1 MRFSGLKASIASTLV
16 MLLSVA
22 LVLGN
27 IVTVVFWQK
36 SLIHAEIVKAQTM
49 IGIIEELFEEK
60 THSGKVVSVD
70 DLNRL
75 AEKFGKPE
83 SSILYYDGSKTIQF
97 PVAQENNTLEQTV
110 RNSGLNQQE
119 IITVKGTRWAIVS
132 FGGKS
137 FIIARPVLENIQ
149 KNSALGFEIQ
159 LESVY
164 QTIKDNLKV
173 LLVYLLVNAIILS
186 VIGLFRMFSLVVK
199 PIERLASVSES
210 YQVSDTLA
218 FTGVEVGSEFSQLSM
233 ALNSMLLK
241 IELDRKQLKKTVDSL
256 EEANKEL
263 VRTQKEM
270 VEAEKL
276 AAVGRLS
283 AGLAHEIGNPLGI
296 IQGYVE
302 LLQHADISPED
313 KQQFGARAL
322 SELDRINR
330 LIRQLLDFARST
342 PQPFEKFSLN
352 SVLAELQEMLGT
364 QYSQSK
370 IEFLVEIED
379 DCVIEGDRD
388 GIKQVLLN
396 CLLNAA
402 DSIGLCTHNQGGRI
416 QITVTLAK
424 DRATTRNTL
433 IRIED
438 SGVGIRDDQQAYLFE
453 PFYSTKDSQ
462 KGTGLGLSVSHSII
476 ERHGGKMWIEGEEGR
491 GAIVSIEIP
500 QSQTVEV

>member
-1 MRFSGLKASIASTLV
+1 MRFSGLKASIAGTLV
-16 MLLSVA
+16 ILLSAA

-27 IVTVVFWQK
+27 VVTVVFWQK
-36 SLIHAEIVKAQTM
+36 SLVHAEIAKAQAV
-49 IGIIEELFEEK
+49 IGVIEELFETK
-60 THSGKVVSVD
+60 IQSGKTVSVE
-70 DLNRL
+70 DLKSIV
-75 AEKFGKPE
+75 EKYENFE
-83 SSILYYDGSKTIQF
+83 FSILYYDGRKTLQY
-97 PVAQENNTLEQTV
+97 PVVRENNAFEQTV

-119 IITVKGTRWAIVS
+119 IVTVKGTQWAIVS

-137 FIIARPVLENIQ
+137 LIVAQPVLADVK
-149 KNSALGFEIQ
+149 KNSALGLAIE
-159 LESVY
+159 LEPVY
-164 QTIKDNLKV
+164 QAVKNNLKV
-173 LLVYLLVNAIILS
+173 LLVYLLVNGIILS

-256 EEANKEL
+256 EEANTEL

-270 VEAEKL
+270 VQAEKL

-302 LLQHADISPED
+302 LLQHADISAED
-313 KQQFGARAL
+313 KKQFAGRAL

-330 LIRQLLDFARST
+330 LIRQLLDFARAT
-342 PQPFEKFSLN
+342 PQPFEEFSLN
-352 SVLAELQEMLGT
+352 SVLMELQEMFAT
-364 QYSQSK
+364 QHSQLK
-370 IEFLVEIED
+370 IKLLVEIEG
-379 DCVIEGDRD
+379 DCVVEGDRD

-396 CLLNAA
+396 CLLNAS
-402 DSIGLCTHNQGGRI
+402 DSIDLCTHKQGGKI
-416 QITVTLAK
+416 QISVTCLE
-424 DRATTRNTL
+424 DRETIKNIL

-438 SGVGIRDDQQAYLFE
+438 SGIGIRDDQQALLFE

-476 ERHGGKMWIEGEEGR
+476 ERHGGKMWIEGEEGK
-491 GAIVSIEIP
+491 GAVVSIEIP
-500 QSQTVEV
+500 QKQAVEA